1 MSADNGIYILQTRG
15 PEYRVA
21 YHQNIDEVYGTFDD
35 DSYRWNPNQKVL
47 LEYFQSA
54 PMFTD
59 IEEALDFAE
68 QLSYDY
74 EYLEDGVCVISD
86 FVELDYNNLKEDNG
100 TETEG
105 DSR

>member
-1 MSADNGIYILQTRG
+1 MSADNGIYILQTKG

-21 YHQNIDEVYGTFDD
+21 YHHNIDAIYGTFDD
-35 DSYRWNPNQKVL
+35 DTYLWNPNPEKI

-54 PMFTD
+54 PVYTD
-59 IEEALDFAE
+59 IENALDMAE
-68 QLSYDY
+68 EMSYAY

-86 FVELDYNNLKEDNG
+86 FVELDFNNLKDANG
-100 TETEG
+100 KEAEG